1 MPSSASQEHLSAAS
15 GALSDSPMSPEALFC
30 SSDTQYLALVKVSVD
45 VMSYTTAA
53 AAAPR

>member
-1 MPSSASQEHLSAAS
+1 
-15 GALSDSPMSPEALFC
+15 MSPLAFFC
-30 SSDTQYLALVKVSVD
+30 SSDTQYLAFANVSVA